1 MSRWQAVT
9 RAIAARYKRARGWRA
24 SCVPAAR
31 PPRRVTDSPLT
42 CSKAGKQAAIA
53 FNLTR
58 VLARSR
64 RSSRPK
70 LQMMSDLLNP
80 TTTEPA
86 GPPLQ
91 GADTS

>member
-1 MSRWQAVT
+1 VW
-9 RAIAARYKRARGWRA
+9 A
-24 SCVPAAR
+24 SIGANSAWMV
-31 PPRRVTDSPLT
+31 L
-42 CSKAGKQAAIA
+42 AAIA

-70 LQMMSDLLNP
+70 LQMMSDSLNDD
-80 TTTEPA
+80 TEPA
-86 GPPLQ
+86 GAPLQ